1 MGGTVV
7 RFSSRTGSIDVTVE
21 ADNHASRDLLSM
33 LPVELS
39 FEEFAG
45 KEKIAHPP
53 RRIDVTAAEPSSAG
67 PGDLA
72 IYVPWGN
79 LALFYAGERTRVST
93 DLVHLG
99 TFHATPAELEALED
113 GPVILTRRV

>member
-1 MGGTVV
+1 MDGTVV

-21 ADNHASRDLLSM
+21 ADNCASRDLLSM
-33 LPVELS
+33 LPLEVS
-39 FEEFAG
+39 FEDFAG

-53 RRIDVTAAEPSSAG
+53 RKIDVSTAEPSSAG

-79 LALFYAGERTRVST
+79 LALFYAGERTGVST

-99 TFHATPAELEALED
+99 TFHATAVDLRALED
-113 GPVILTRRV
+113 GPVVLTLAV